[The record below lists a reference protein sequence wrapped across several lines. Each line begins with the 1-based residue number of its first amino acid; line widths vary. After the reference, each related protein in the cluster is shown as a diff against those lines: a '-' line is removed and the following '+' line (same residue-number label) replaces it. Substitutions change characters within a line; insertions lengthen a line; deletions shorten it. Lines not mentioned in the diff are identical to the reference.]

1 MNEKFM
7 QLRDFPEP
15 MQKAVLDHA
24 LSNLEGLY
32 GLDNYIHYGADL
44 HHYLFNEDY
53 FIIGH
58 YQAQQF
64 LGDHSFRAIEY
75 VQDYEKD
82 NFGEVSTEINDEKIA
97 NMFAYIAG
105 EEILSRSKHLE
116 RCWDKPLNENSLK
129 IIAMEIKQ

>member
-1 MNEKFM
+1 MNNKPM
-7 QLRDFPEP
+7 QLQDFPEP
-15 MQKAVLDHA
+15 MQQAVLDHA
-24 LSNLEGLY
+24 LSNLEDLC
-32 GLDNYIHYGADL
+32 GLDNDGADL
-44 HHYLFNEDY
+44 HHHLFNEDY

-64 LGDHSFRAIEY
+64 LGDQAFRAIEY
-75 VQDYEKD
+75 IQEYEEF
-82 NFGEVSTEINDEKIA
+82 NFGKVSTEITDEKIA

-105 EEILSRSKHLE
+105 EEILSRSNHLQ

>member
-1 MNEKFM
+1 MNNKPM
-7 QLRDFPEP
+7 QLQDFPEP
-15 MQKAVLDHA
+15 MQQAVLDHA
-24 LSNLEGLY
+24 LSNLEDLC
-32 GLDNYIHYGADL
+32 GLDNDGADL
-44 HHYLFNEDY
+44 HHHLFNEDY

-64 LGDHSFRAIEY
+64 LGDQAFRAIEY

-82 NFGEVSTEINDEKIA
+82 NFGEVSTEITDEKIA

-105 EEILSRSKHLE
+105 EEILQRSKHLE

>member
-1 MNEKFM
+1 MNNKPM
-7 QLRDFPEP
+7 QLQDFPEP

-24 LSNLEGLY
+24 LYRLEAEF
-32 GLDNYIHYGADL
+32 GLDSYGADL

-64 LGDHSFRAIEY
+64 LGDQAFRAIEY

-82 NFGEVSTEINDEKIA
+82 HFGQVSTEITDKKIA

-116 RCWDKPLNENSLK
+116 RCWDKRLNENSLK

>member
-1 MNEKFM
+1 MNEKLM
-7 QLRDFPEP
+7 QLEDFPKP
-15 MQKAVLDHA
+15 MQQAVLYHA
-24 LSNLEGLY
+24 LSNLEDLC
-32 GLDNYIHYGADL
+32 GLDNDGADL
-44 HHYLFNEDY
+44 HYYLFNEDY

-64 LGDHSFRAIEY
+64 LGDHAFRAIEY

-82 NFGEVSTEINDEKIA
+82 NFGEVSTEITDEKIA

-105 EEILSRSKHLE
+105 EEILSRSRHLD
-116 RCWDKPLNENSLK
+116 RCWDKPLTENSLK

>member
-1 MNEKFM
+1 M
-7 QLRDFPEP
+7 QLQDFPKP
-15 MQKAVLDHA
+15 MQQAVLDHA
-24 LSNLEGLY
+24 LSNLEDLC
-32 GLDNYIHYGADL
+32 GLDNDGADL

-64 LGDHSFRAIEY
+64 LGDQAFPAITY
-75 VQDYEKD
+75 VQDYEKE
-82 NFGEVSTEINDEKIA
+82 NFGEVDTEITDEKIA
-97 NMFAYIAG
+97 NMFAYVAG
-105 EEILSRSKHLE
+105 EEILHRSNHLQ

>member
-1 MNEKFM
+1 MNLE
-7 QLRDFPEP
+7 DFPDP

-24 LSNLEGLY
+24 LSNLEDLC
-32 GLDNYIHYGADL
+32 GLDNDGADL
-44 HHYLFNEDY
+44 HNALFNEDY

-58 YQAQQF
+58 YQARQF
-64 LGDHSFRAIEY
+64 LGDDVFKAIEY
-75 VQDYEKD
+75 VQQWEKD
-82 NFGEVSTEINDEKIA
+82 VCGEVSKEVTDENIA

-105 EEILSRSKHLE
+105 EEILNRSKHLQ

>member
-1 MNEKFM
+1 M
-7 QLRDFPEP
+7 QLQDFPKP
-15 MQKAVLDHA
+15 MQQAVLDHA
-24 LSNLEGLY
+24 LSNLEDLC
-32 GLDNYIHYGADL
+32 GLDNDGADL
-44 HHYLFNEDY
+44 HYYLFNEDY

-82 NFGEVSTEINDEKIA
+82 NFGEVSTEITDEKIA

-105 EEILSRSKHLE
+105 EEILSRSRHLD

>member
-1 MNEKFM
+1 MNNKLM
-7 QLRDFPEP
+7 QLQDFPEP
-15 MQKAVLDHA
+15 MQQAVLDHA
-24 LSNLEGLY
+24 LSNLEDLC
-32 GLDNYIHYGADL
+32 GLDNDGADL
-44 HHYLFNEDY
+44 HNALFNEDY

-64 LGDHSFRAIEY
+64 LGDQAFRAIEY
-75 VQDYEKD
+75 VQEYEEF
-82 NFGEVSTEINDEKIA
+82 NFGKVLTEITDEKIA

-129 IIAMEIKQ
+129 IIALEIKQ

>member
-1 MNEKFM
+1 MNNKPM
-7 QLRDFPEP
+7 QLQDFPEP

-24 LSNLEGLY
+24 LSNLEDLC
-32 GLDNYIHYGADL
+32 GLDNDGADL

-64 LGDHSFRAIEY
+64 LGDQAFKAIEY
-75 VQDYEKD
+75 CQAWERD
-82 NFGEVSTEINDEKIA
+82 NFGEITKEITDEKIA

-105 EEILSRSKHLE
+105 EEILSRSNHLQ

>member
-1 MNEKFM
+1 MNKKLM
-7 QLRDFPEP
+7 QLQDFPEP
-15 MQKAVLDHA
+15 MQQAVLDHA
-24 LSNLEGLY
+24 LSNLEDLCGLNN
-32 GLDNYIHYGADL
+32 DGAAL

-64 LGDHSFRAIEY
+64 LGNHAFRAIEY

-82 NFGEVSTEINDEKIA
+82 NFGEVSTEITDEKIA

-105 EEILSRSKHLE
+105 EEILQRSKHLQ
-116 RCWDKPLNENSLK
+116 RCWDKPLTENSLK

>member
-1 MNEKFM
+1 MNEKLM
-7 QLRDFPEP
+7 QLQDFPEP

-24 LSNLEGLY
+24 LSNLEDLC
-32 GLDNYIHYGADL
+32 GLDSYGADL

-64 LGDHSFRAIEY
+64 LGDHAFRAIEY

-82 NFGEVSTEINDEKIA
+82 HFGEVSTEVTDEKIA

-116 RCWDKPLNENSLK
+116 RLWNKHLNENSLK

>member
-1 MNEKFM
+1 MNNKLM
-7 QLRDFPEP
+7 QLQDFPEP

-24 LSNLEGLY
+24 LSNLEDLC
-32 GLDNYIHYGADL
+32 GLDNDGADL
-44 HHYLFNEDY
+44 HHHLFNEDY

-64 LGDHSFRAIEY
+64 VGDHAFRAIEY

-82 NFGEVSTEINDEKIA
+82 NFGKVSTEITDEKIA

-116 RCWDKPLNENSLK
+116 RCWDKPLTENSLK

>member
-1 MNEKFM
+1 M
-7 QLRDFPEP
+7 QLQDFPEP
-15 MQKAVLDHA
+15 MQQAVLDHA
-24 LSNLEGLY
+24 LSNLEDLC
-32 GLDNYIHYGADL
+32 GLDNDGADL
-44 HHYLFNEDY
+44 HHHLFNEDY

-64 LGDHSFRAIEY
+64 LGDQAFRAIEY
-75 VQDYEKD
+75 IQEYEEF
-82 NFGEVSTEINDEKIA
+82 NFGKVSTEITDEKIA

-105 EEILSRSKHLE
+105 EEILSRSNHLQ

>member
-1 MNEKFM
+1 MNEKLM
-7 QLRDFPEP
+7 QLQDFPEP

-24 LSNLEGLY
+24 LSNLEDLC
-32 GLDNYIHYGADL
+32 GLDNDGADL

-64 LGDHSFRAIEY
+64 LGDQAFRAITY
-75 VQDYEKD
+75 VQDYENQ
-82 NFGEVSTEINDEKIA
+82 NFGEVSTEITDEKIA